1 LYTLLK
7 VMGEKQIRNKAN
19 STLRALKSFEK
30 KASKTVSATN
40 VSKKRLIAEVEASV
54 DIEYPGSM

>member
-1 LYTLLK
+1 
-7 VMGEKQIRNKAN
+7 MGEKQIRNKAN